1 MAPKYQIL
9 VQMWR
14 KENLHILVGMQID
27 IATMEHRMKVFQ
39 RKNRT
44 TCYFIILFNLSDLF
58 TTLIILVSLRFPFI
72 V

>member
-9 VQMWR
+9 VQIWR
-14 KENLHILVGMQID
+14 KENPHILVGMQID
-27 IATMEHRMKVFQ
+27 IATMEHSMKVFQ
-39 RKNRT
+39 TKNRT
-44 TCYFIILFNLSDLF
+44 MCYFIILFNLSDLF